1 MRGWRLDCSATES
14 LVLVVRGMNPSHFM
28 LVDILVGV
36 GVRKASLV
44 TDLQLNGRFEQVAC
58 TNCSRWITTEERYVA
73 FLRYICQ
80 LERKAAGAAC
90 PSAYLPCII
99 EYALSNRETLVARP
113 KSEDKRNAILDAA
126 TRLFAERGLTAAPTS
141 AISKQ
146 AGVAEGT
153 LFTYFETK
161 DDLINALYR
170 EIKLELADAI
180 MSDFPRKKNV
190 RTRLRHIWDRYV
202 NWGIA
207 NPRQRKVL
215 AQLQVSEVL
224 TKESKDAT
232 SAPFVEFQIMIR
244 DAIAQRVFR
253 NDLPAELISKSLAA
267 LVEATIDLTVS
278 KPSKANKYRDSGFQ
292 MFWAGITK

>member
-1 MRGWRLDCSATES
+1 
-14 LVLVVRGMNPSHFM
+14 
-28 LVDILVGV
+28 
-36 GVRKASLV
+36 
-44 TDLQLNGRFEQVAC
+44 
-58 TNCSRWITTEERYVA
+58 
-73 FLRYICQ
+73 
-80 LERKAAGAAC
+80 
-90 PSAYLPCII
+90 
-99 EYALSNRETLVARP
+99 VARP

-141 AISKQ
+141 EISKQ

-170 EIKLELADAI
+170 ELKLELADAI

-232 SAPFVEFQIMIR
+232 GAPFVEFQIMIR
-244 DAIAQRVFR
+244 DAIEQRIFR
-253 NDLPAELISKSLAA
+253 NDLPAELISKSLAT

-292 MFWAGITK
+292 MFWAGITKS